1 MIVSDEQ
8 ILSLMAHT
16 KTINQGF
23 KMLMDSYQSRL
34 YNHIRNYVKD
44 HEDTDDVLQNTFIK
58 VYRNIESFEGRS
70 NLYTWIVKIAT
81 NEAITHLE
89 KNKQN
94 SKKIETLNGNEYKLD
109 IKDEVNLSGDYIKKV
124 LYKAIDEL
132 PPQQKNVFNLRYFS
146 EMSYSDM
153 AEMLGLTE
161 GALKANYHHAVKKI
175 ENYLSQLSINAI

>member
-23 KMLMDSYQSRL
+23 KMLMDLYQSKL

-81 NEAITHLE
+81 NEAITHME

-94 SKKIETLNGNEYKLD
+94 SKRIENLNGNE
-109 IKDEVNLSGDYIKKV
+109 
-124 LYKAIDEL
+124 
-132 PPQQKNVFNLRYFS
+132 
-146 EMSYSDM
+146 
-153 AEMLGLTE
+153 
-161 GALKANYHHAVKKI
+161 
-175 ENYLSQLSINAI
+175 